1 MRKMAATATVGKG
14 APSARG
20 ERGVI
25 LLVVLA
31 LLQLLSLIGIAFTVY
46 AAHGGPRD
54 AIASVE
60 QDILR
65 ARPHLPRSSRIPTT
79 PRCRSRRS

>member
-1 MRKMAATATVGKG
+1 VSSNWRRLDGIVGLRCPFVSSTGMHDMRKMAATAIVGKG

-46 AAHGGPRD
+46 AAHGGP
-54 AIASVE
+54 
-60 QDILR
+60 
-65 ARPHLPRSSRIPTT
+65 P
-79 PRCRSRRS
+79 